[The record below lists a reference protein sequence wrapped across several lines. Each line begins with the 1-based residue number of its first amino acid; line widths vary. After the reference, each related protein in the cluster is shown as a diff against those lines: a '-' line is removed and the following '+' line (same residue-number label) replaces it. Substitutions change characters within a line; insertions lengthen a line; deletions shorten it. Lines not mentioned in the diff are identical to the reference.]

1 MWGSWWTSWTAVSP
15 NGGKDNHNWAV
26 LTRAQRASWGKLTVA
41 LYWVLER
48 LYLTDF
54 AVLTCW
60 HRKDIDKLAWIQWKT
75 TKIITIL
82 CLSFSFPVQEICFWS
97 WVSSWKGHQ
106 DGKRAG
112 TAPCEERLREEGFFT
127 PYDSQA
133 MEQVAQGGSCNLCHQ
148 KFSVLVLCNVLSNL
162 VWLHSWQFLKQ

>member
-26 LTRAQRASWGKLTVA
+26 LTRAQIASWGKLTVA
-41 LYWVLER
+41 LYWVLAR
-48 LYLTDF
+48 LYLADF

-82 CLSFSFPVQEICFWS
+82 CLSLSFPVQEICFWS

-112 TAPCEERLREEGFFT
+112 TAPCEERLREEGFLRLTTVKQWNRLPKEALTISVIKSFQYL
-127 PYDSQA
+127 PYV
-133 MEQVAQGGSCNLCHQ
+133 M
-148 KFSVLVLCNVLSNL
+148 
-162 VWLHSWQFLKQ
+162 SWAIWSDFIVDNS